1 MSANIDVTIIAI
13 VENKSLFFK
22 MIDYADQSGEGDEGL
37 SIHLYNKEL
46 SKIVISYDKEND
58 QKALYNKL
66 SLANL
71 NRCGLSDLD
80 DRAGRFYLQP
90 WLISMIRQI
99 EKIRIK
105 YLSSAELDGLRRD
118 LIGLNHRAITT
129 EFAWINGDDDYE
141 EFRDHV
147 YATIRRVYT
156 NIKDNISS
164 LQGRAIYLSS
174 VLKSQ
179 DLNKMD
185 HYDQQDE
192 TLKMVRK
199 IYDRN
204 VIPTLQFLDERYLV
218 RSHSSD
224 LEPSKKEMTAISA
237 IQAIIDTFS
246 DHGLIDQAMRLQ
258 TLKTKLLRNAEII
271 SDVRISLE
279 QYTLLERGMRQFY
292 DKVEARRHLL
302 RNAIEEKR
310 NGRKKGSIITRR
322 PDLFSASLCMSGLKR
337 RNSIN
342 NPIDL
347 AIHNGR
353 VFLEEHI
360 RISSSRTDPFE
371 TTEFLPVREIN
382 RASREHH
389 IAMHQLKKLTDK
401 MSPIDPDTDII
412 LYLHKYLSKNWRN
425 YKLGY
430 IWEAIPLI
438 EDSKKDKIVASTVR
452 KIITHDQYQLAYY
465 PRYIQYGAKL

>member
-1 MSANIDVTIIAI
+1 MSANIDVTLIAI
-13 VENKSLFFK
+13 VENKDLFFK
-22 MIDYADQSGEGDEGL
+22 MIDYADESGEGDEGL
-37 SIHLYNKEL
+37 SIPLYNKEL
-46 SKIVISYDKEND
+46 SKIVHSFDKEND
-58 QKALYNKL
+58 RKALNNKL
-66 SLANL
+66 SLANMK
-71 NRCGLSDLD
+71 RCRLSDLD

-99 EKIRIK
+99 DQVRIK

-118 LIGLNHRAITT
+118 LIGLHSRAITT
-129 EFAWINGDDDYE
+129 EFAWMPGDDDYD

-147 YATIRRVYT
+147 YTTIRRVYAS
-156 NIKDNISS
+156 IRDNVSA
-164 LQGRAIYLSS
+164 LQGRAIYLSN

-179 DLNKMD
+179 DLNNMD
-185 HYDQQDE
+185 YYDQQSE

-218 RSHSSD
+218 RSRSSD
-224 LEPSKKEMTAISA
+224 LEPSKKEMTSISA
-237 IQAIIDTFS
+237 MQAIIDAFG
-246 DHGLIDQAMRLQ
+246 DHDLIDQAMRLQ
-258 TLKTKLLRNAEII
+258 MLKTKLLRNAEII

-279 QYTLLERGMRQFY
+279 QYTLLERDMRQFY

-310 NGRKKGSIITRR
+310 NGRKKGSIIARR
-322 PDLFSASLCMSGLKR
+322 PDLFSASLCVSGLKR
-337 RNSIN
+337 RNSKN
-342 NPIDL
+342 SPIDM

-360 RISSSRTDPFE
+360 RISSTRTNYFDS
-371 TTEFLPVREIN
+371 TDFLPVKEIN
-382 RASREHH
+382 RTSKEHH
-389 IAMHQLKKLTDK
+389 IAMHQLKKHLNK
-401 MSPIDPDTDII
+401 MGPIDPNTDIVQS
-412 LYLHKYLSKNWRN
+412 LHEYLSANWRS

-438 EDSKKDKIVASTVR
+438 SDSKNDKIVGSTMQ
-452 KIITHDQYQLAYY
+452 KIITYGRYQLTYY
-465 PRYIQYGAKL
+465 PRCIQYGAKL